1 MTGVMIN
8 GIRSRNEYG
17 WKSVKVREN
26 WVKGP
31 DREVTSV
38 GSVLMLY
45 EIFVLLGAVQRKV
58 TVAGERT
65 YTPLLAVVTV

>member
-1 MTGVMIN
+1 
-8 GIRSRNEYG
+8 
-17 WKSVKVREN
+17 VKVRVN
-26 WVKGP
+26 CVRGP
-31 DREVTSV
+31 EREVISV

>member
-1 MTGVMIN
+1 MTGVMSS

-38 GSVLMLY
+38 GSVLTL
-45 EIFVLLGAVQRKV
+45 
-58 TVAGERT
+58 
-65 YTPLLAVVTV
+65 